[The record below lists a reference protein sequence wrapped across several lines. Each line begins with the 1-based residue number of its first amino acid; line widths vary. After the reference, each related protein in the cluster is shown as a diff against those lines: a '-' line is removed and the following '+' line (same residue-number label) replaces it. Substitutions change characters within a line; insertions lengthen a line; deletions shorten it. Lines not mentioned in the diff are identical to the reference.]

1 MKRSFGF
8 ISASKCVNYLA
19 KRKKKIK
26 KKALVGAI
34 PISGEM

>member
-19 KRKKKIK
+19 KKKKKDK
-26 KKALVGAI
+26 KIALIGAI

>member
-19 KRKKKIK
+19 KTKKKT